1 MKLRKTPS
9 GRHALSL
16 TVALLGST
24 LLAGCF
30 DSDNDSSGPSQAE
43 VDPNLFPSDG
53 QLEATIRRTTGGV
66 PHIVAD
72 DLKSAAFGHGYAQA
86 QDNV

>member
-1 MKLRKTPS
+1 MDGSASFINVTGNGGTVVNKYKEYTMKLRKTPS

-30 DSDNDSSGPSQAE
+30 DSDNDSSSGSTPMS
-43 VDPNLFPSDG
+43 DPLMP
-53 QLEATIRRTTGGV
+53 
-66 PHIVAD
+66 
-72 DLKSAAFGHGYAQA
+72 
-86 QDNV
+86 